1 VAMSQMDSAPGR
13 PRDRRAQLI
22 RRLPGL
28 HRRTARLGG
37 EAAPLHRCGRPLHPG
52 KRPGRDRHVD
62 EDGRGRDR
70 ETASGRPGGAGRVDD
85 PFRRTVPR
93 LPRSKR
99 FDCARRRRW
108 AGTRVGP
115 GVAEWDAEA
124 RTYDKNLDE
133 LKGRIDAFDAAGAT
147 LSTYFAAESS
157 DDEAARHELLDRMH
171 GYTDRA
177 TPASGHEPSSQTS
190 TAEGP
195 VEGPVGNERRPEP
208 GGDPQEQTPPPAA
221 QKTPAYERS
230 RASDM
235 NGADPQHVQTRL
247 DVAKSFIHPIRTYT
261 TGRSKNRWRQQH
273 RHPVAAP
280 ATQARQVKS
289 LTYVDLRT
297 STEARRPRWRRARR
311 NPLLSVP
318 ADKQS
323 NTTERGDSDG

>member
-1 VAMSQMDSAPGR
+1 VNRLETGITGQDGGR
-13 PRDRRAQLI
+13 E
-22 RRLPGL
+22 
-28 HRRTARLGG
+28 RLGAYLASTG
-37 EAAPLHRCGRPLHPG
+37 EQRGWEEKLHPYTG
-52 KRPGRDRHVD
+52 A
-62 EDGRGRDR
+62 DGRS
-70 ETASGRPGGAGRVDD
+70 TPASGQDGTAMWMKTAVAEIEK
-85 PFRRTVPR
+85 
-93 LPRSKR
+93 LPAADQAELGELMTRFDGQCRGSRALKR

-124 RTYDKNLDE
+124 RTYDKNLEE